1 MRLVTKK
8 KYPNG
13 KREIYFLNKKIFSYT
28 NWRKCDIG
36 YGLINYADLPIT
48 HLQPS
53 AKTYEEKITLIY
65 PVYYEHNDHKFFINR
80 LKEYESFSEDI
91 KRRLKIIIVD
101 DCSKYPISLPD
112 VNLNI
117 TLLRVDKNIK
127 WNNPGARN
135 LGACFADTE
144 KIILADIDWLI
155 PQATLQICLEKEI
168 PNNSFIV
175 FENPARGSVLP
186 NIYCTKK
193 QTFLR
198 YGGYNES
205 YRGFYGDDIFHRRK
219 LLQNNVSFIRPNLKV
234 IGLKDKI
241 LLDEH
246 FLSRDLTKAKKV
258 LAKNPDLSNTGNIL
272 QYPWHFEQEREYKQ

>member
-1 MRLVTKK
+1 MRK
-8 KYPNG
+8 G
-13 KREIYFLNKKIFSYT
+13 
-28 NWRKCDIG
+28 C
-36 YGLINYADLPIT
+36 
-48 HLQPS
+48 
-53 AKTYEEKITLIY
+53 EKI
-65 PVYYEHNDHKFFINR
+65 NRR
-80 LKEYESFSEDI
+80 LKEAIEKEGILVAAHRGTCGGNIIENTTDAYECAIKHRADI
-91 KRRLKIIIVD
+91 VEMDAVRSADGELFMFHDGNEKR
-101 DCSKYPISLPD
+101 
-112 VNLNI
+112 
-117 TLLRVDKNIK
+117 LLGVDKNIK